1 MNKKLMFVGGGAMAE
16 AILTGLKKSGKDLKN
31 VSVFDPNPRRLAELE
46 SLLGISPVPNTPIGI
61 QTADIV
67 IIAVKPQVL
76 PNVLPEIASAVKQSA
91 VVVSIAAG
99 VTLKVL
105 EKALPEEQ
113 KVIRVMPNTP
123 LMVGEGMSG
132 LCKGTFVSEE
142 DLAVVEEIFSASG
155 KTLIVKEN
163 LIDALS
169 GISGCGPAF
178 MYLFIE
184 ALMDAGVLNGL
195 TRKEACLLAAQTMLG
210 SARMVLETGEEPAK
224 LKGQVTSPGGTTIAG
239 IKELEKA
246 ALRGA
251 VMDAVT
257 ATIQRSKELEN
268 G

>member
-1 MNKKLMFVGGGAMAE
+1 MKKKLMFVGGGAMAE
-16 AILTGLKKSGKDLKN
+16 AILTGLEKSGKDLKN

-46 SLLGISPVPNTPIGI
+46 SLLGISPVPDTPTGI

-76 PNVLPEIASAVKQSA
+76 PDVLPEIASAVKSSA

-99 VTLKVL
+99 ITLKVL
-105 EKALPEEQ
+105 EKALPEQ

>member
-1 MNKKLMFVGGGAMAE
+1 MFVGGGAMAE
-16 AILTGLKKSGKDLKN
+16 AILTGLEKSGKDLKN

-46 SLLGISPVPNTPIGI
+46 SLLGISSVPDTPTGI

-76 PNVLPEIASAVKQSA
+76 PNVLPEIASAVKSNA

-99 VTLKVL
+99 ITLKVL
-105 EKALPEEQ
+105 EKALPEQ

>member
-1 MNKKLMFVGGGAMAE
+1 MAE
-16 AILTGLKKSGKDLKN
+16 AILTGLEKSGKDLKN

-46 SLLGISPVPNTPIGI
+46 SLLGISPVPDTPTGI

-76 PNVLPEIASAVKQSA
+76 PDVLPEIASAVKSSA

-99 VTLKVL
+99 ITLKVL
-105 EKALPEEQ
+105 EKALPEQ

>member
-1 MNKKLMFVGGGAMAE
+1 MAE
-16 AILTGLKKSGKDLKN
+16 AILTGLEKSGKDLKN

-46 SLLGISPVPNTPIGI
+46 SLLGISSVPDTPTGI

-76 PNVLPEIASAVKQSA
+76 PNVLPEIASAVKSNA

-99 VTLKVL
+99 ITLKVL
-105 EKALPEEQ
+105 EKALPEQ

>member
-1 MNKKLMFVGGGAMAE
+1 MKKKLMFVGGGAMAE
-16 AILTGLKKSGKDLKN
+16 AILTGLEKSGKDLKN

-46 SLLGISPVPNTPIGI
+46 SLLGISPVPDTPTGI

-76 PNVLPEIASAVKQSA
+76 PDVLPEIASVVKSSA

-99 VTLKVL
+99 ITLKVL
-105 EKALPEEQ
+105 EKALPEQ